1 LASKDVRVFL
11 CPSQL
16 DRHCL
21 CFWITK
27 LAEGKERKQQG
38 LKVMPK
44 PLVHLQFFKFKRSK
58 TLKSGS

>member
-1 LASKDVRVFL
+1 M
-11 CPSQL
+11 
-16 DRHCL
+16 
-21 CFWITK
+21 
-27 LAEGKERKQQG
+27 AEGKERKQQG